1 MLSAESAV
9 LVEFHS
15 VGCVFLVLHGVVI
28 ALFALCAGKSD
39 FDSHSNGT
47 SEIYLASLYFA
58 FPIAYFSEKKGT
70 KKEPSTE
77 VRLLYHK
84 LSVKSSIFFEKL
96 NQPSKIY

>member
-1 MLSAESAV
+1 MSSVLSAESAV
-9 LVEFHS
+9 LVELHS

-47 SEIYLASLYFA
+47 SDLFGLPLFA

-77 VRLLYHK
+77 VR
-84 LSVKSSIFFEKL
+84 
-96 NQPSKIY
+96 